1 MHLLLAALAIQ
12 PVAGDAAAPPV
23 PVVPVDPAA
32 PVERPVPQDTP
43 KPDDER
49 LSQLEKRLGAL
60 ERENKKLKREVAD
73 LRDEHDSVSERLDGV
88 LPLVAKVGGY
98 VDFGFFYAMGDGSG
112 IRPDTNY
119 QHFPQY
125 QGIIPGSWVFYGDP
139 LSTTVNSRGEPAD
152 TGESRAITF
161 DGVDASGDNVNAGGR
176 SSFIV
181 NAVNLHLFTGIGKHA
196 SFEGLVDFVPRARNI
211 EVADDK
217 FAFGDYVDVKL
228 AFVRYQVPTRRVD
241 LDLYAGKI
249 DPVFGYEYRIQES
262 PSRIGV
268 TPSLI
273 CRYTCGR
280 PVGLKM
286 RLRMLPKRSLSLA
299 ISATNG
305 SSFTEQFGFANEIDR
320 NHFKTAAGRLAYTI
334 PLGAGLDVGA
344 SGSVGAQDFQS
355 DELVLQKQFGFD
367 MRLDARGVDFAA
379 EFVMGELDGK
389 AAPGEVAC
397 GIAPCLDFKGAYGLL
412 GYRAL
417 NWLMPFARVDW
428 RQAIHRSG
436 ASFVYHSNSLRIT
449 PGVRFEVGAHVMIKA
464 EYSVNLEVGG
474 IPSIRNDVFTSSLV
488 AKI

>member
-12 PVAGDAAAPPV
+12 PVARDAVAPTEPAAP
-23 PVVPVDPAA
+23 VVTPAPVDPAA
-32 PVERPVPQDTP
+32 APAEQPAPQDSP
-43 KPDDER
+43 KPDDDR
-49 LSQLEKRLGAL
+49 LSKLEKRLGAL

-73 LRDEHDSVSERLDGV
+73 LRDEQGAVSERLDSV

-112 IRPDTNY
+112 IRPDNNY

-125 QGIIPGSWVFYGDP
+125 EGVIPGSWVFYGDP
-139 LSTTVNSRGEPAD
+139 LSTTINSRGEPAD
-152 TGESRAITF
+152 TGQSRAITF
-161 DGVDASGDNVNAGGR
+161 DSVNSGGK
-176 SSFIV
+176 SSFIL

-196 SFEGLVDFVPRARNI
+196 SFEGLIDFVPRARNI

-280 PVGLKM
+280 PVGVKM

-305 SSFTEQFGFANEIDR
+305 SSFTEQFGFANEIDS
-320 NHFKTAAGRLAYTI
+320 NHFKTAAGRLGYTI
-334 PLGAGLDVGA
+334 PLGAGLDIGA
-344 SGSVGAQDFQS
+344 SGQVGAQDFQA

-379 EFVMGELDGK
+379 EFVMGKLDGK
-389 AAPGEVAC
+389 TAPNEVAC

-428 RQAIHRSG
+428 RQAVHRSG
-436 ASFVYHSNSLRIT
+436 ASFVYHSNTLRIT
-449 PGVRFEVGAHVMIKA
+449 PGVRFEVGTHVMIKA

-474 IPSIRNDVFTSSLV
+474 IPPIRNDVFTSSLV